1 MRKGGD
7 TIAVK
12 AAGLPNVQLYIGK
25 TEYYT
30 ANPPQT
36 IILEQDKSP
45 GYTFRE
51 MEWAA
56 DTLAYQSISL
66 HLGNPIYG
74 ASTTV
79 QPPAIT
85 LLPQIKY

>member
-1 MRKGGD
+1 M
-7 TIAVK
+7 
-12 AAGLPNVQLYIGK
+12 PNVRLYIGK

-36 IILEQDKSP
+36 IILEKDKQA
-45 GYTFRE
+45 GYSFSE
-51 MEWAA
+51 IEWST

-66 HLGNPIYG
+66 QLGNSIYG
-74 ASTTV
+74 KSATV

-85 LLPQIKY
+85 LIPQIKF